1 MFTINFYTC
10 FIDIMVSLR
19 FDGKVVLIT
28 GAGGGLGR
36 TYALEFAKRGAKVV
50 VNDLGGSA
58 HGTDSSTSM
67 ADKVVNEIKAFGGI
81 AVANYDSVEFGEK
94 LVKTAIDNFGRIDI
108 VINNAGILRDKSFQ
122 KIGDLDWDLIQKVHL
137 KGAFSVS
144 KAAWPYMKEQK
155 YGRIIVTSSN
165 SGVYG
170 NFGQAN
176 YSAAKMGLVGL
187 SNTLAIEGAKYNI
200 KVNSLIP
207 TAGSRLTITAMP
219 EDMVEALK
227 PEFVTPLVV
236 YMCHESFPHTGGIFE
251 AGAGW
256 YGQVQFYRSI
266 GKVISNATA
275 EQVAENWGKISCMK
289 DAKHFENGR
298 DILTD
303 LLGALSENE
312 QSKTTPKN
320 SGNMDKIA
328 SGIIFKEI
336 AEGLKDKPDLVKNVK
351 AIIAYNIIDHGK
363 SVAKIV
369 LDFKNPPYAVYE
381 GDVKDG
387 KANATVTVED
397 KDFLDIATGKLNPQ
411 KAFMSG
417 KLKVKGNVMLL
428 QKLQGIL
435 EKNKPKSKL

>member
-1 MFTINFYTC
+1 
-10 FIDIMVSLR
+10 MVSLR
-19 FDGKVVLIT
+19 FDGKVVLVT
-28 GAGGGLGR
+28 GAGGGLGK
-36 TYALEFAKRGAKVV
+36 TYAIEFAKRGAKVV

-67 ADKVVNEIKAFGGI
+67 ADKVVKEIKNAGGI
-81 AVANYDSVEFGEK
+81 AVPNYDSVEFGEK

-122 KIGDLDWDLIQKVHL
+122 KINDIDWDLIQKVHL

-144 KAAWPYMKEQK
+144 QAAWPYMKKQN

-176 YSAAKMGLVGL
+176 YAAAKLGLIGL
-187 SNTLAIEGAKYNI
+187 SNTLAIEGEKYNI

-207 TAGSRLTITAMP
+207 TAGSRLTMTAMP

-227 PEFVTPLVV
+227 PEFVTPLVI
-236 YMCHESFPHTGGIFE
+236 YMAHESFPHSGGIYE

-256 YGQVQFYRSI
+256 YGQVQFYRSQ
-266 GKVISNATA
+266 GKVIPQATA
-275 EQVAENWGKISCMK
+275 EDVANNWDTISCMK
-289 DAKHFENGR
+289 NAKHYESGK

-303 LLGALSENE
+303 LLGALSEE
-312 QSKTTPKN
+312 KQSETLSKSDEVIDN
-320 SGNMDKIA
+320 IA
-328 SGIIFKEI
+328 CGIVFKEI
-336 AEGLKDKPDLVKNVK
+336 DAAIKEKPELVKNIK
-351 AIIAYNIIDHGK
+351 AIIVYNILNHGK
-363 SVAKIV
+363 SVANIV
-369 LDFKNPPYAVYE
+369 LDFKNAPYSVYE
-381 GDVKDG
+381 GNVKNG

-397 KDFLDIATGKLNPQ
+397 EDFLSIAAGTLNAQ

-417 KLKVKGNVMLL
+417 KLKVKGNIMLL

-435 EKNKPKSKL
+435 EKNKPKAKL